1 VKHTKI
7 QQVFNLPGDKM
18 LFLFDYGDEWRF
30 FVELEEIQQA
40 EQWDLKPVILE
51 SIGKAPE
58 QYPLCEDAEQ

>member
-1 VKHTKI
+1 
-7 QQVFNLPGDKM
+7 M